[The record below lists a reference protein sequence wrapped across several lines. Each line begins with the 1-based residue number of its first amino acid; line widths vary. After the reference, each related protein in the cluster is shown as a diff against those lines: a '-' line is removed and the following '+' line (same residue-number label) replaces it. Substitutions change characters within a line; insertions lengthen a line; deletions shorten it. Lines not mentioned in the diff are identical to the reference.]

1 MEALENEASGT
12 VNVGSESE
20 SVRATRGGELAVGW
34 GSRVRSAEASWT
46 APAVAELPAAEADG
60 IVSRLLLGAVS
71 GGQPLLL
78 TRRGRPAAVLCD
90 PDTWAELEQLAGES
104 LEASA

>member
-1 MEALENEASGT
+1 VVADCERGEDGRMQLM
-12 VNVGSESE
+12 
-20 SVRATRGGELAVGW
+20 ATRRMVRTRVQTRSDGADAATDALPATEAHGVV
-34 GSRVRSAEASWT
+34 SRV
-46 APAVAELPAAEADG
+46 
-60 IVSRLLLGAVS
+60 LLEAVS

-90 PDTWAELEQLAGES
+90 PDTWAELEELASES

>member
-1 MEALENEASGT
+1 M
-12 VNVGSESE
+12 
-20 SVRATRGGELAVGW
+20 RATRRGDWRWL
-34 GSRVRSAEASWT
+34 GSRVTSGEASWT
-46 APAVAELPAAEADG
+46 APAVAGLPAAEADG
-60 IVSRLLLGAVS
+60 IVSRVLLEAVS

-90 PDTWAELEQLAGES
+90 PDTWAELEELAGKS

>member
-1 MEALENEASGT
+1 
-12 VNVGSESE
+12 
-20 SVRATRGGELAVGW
+20 
-34 GSRVRSAEASWT
+34 
-46 APAVAELPAAEADG
+46 VAELPAAEADG
-60 IVSRLLLGAVS
+60 IVSRVLLEAVS

-90 PDTWAELEQLAGES
+90 PDTWAELEELAGES

>member
-1 MEALENEASGT
+1 
-12 VNVGSESE
+12 
-20 SVRATRGGELAVGW
+20 VGW
-34 GSRVRSAEASWT
+34 GSRVRSGEAAWT
-46 APAVAELPAAEADG
+46 APALAELPAADADG
-60 IVSRLLLGAVS
+60 IISRLLLEAVS

-90 PDTWAELEQLAGES
+90 PDTWAELEELAGES